1 VIGINKS
8 GNSNAQEIAMFKS
21 DQSKSV
27 DANLMKKHFGNK
39 NIGEILNEVADPNHA
54 QTKKVRNVNNK
65 MGKDA
70 FMKLLLTQLKN
81 QDPMSPLESHDMAA
95 QLAQFSSLE
104 KLDGI
109 SSGIGKLSQST
120 TKNTSYDSLNLIG
133 KIISGDASK
142 IVRDMTGENHEIN
155 FSTDKPA
162 KTVKIEVI
170 NQVGETVHSQEL
182 GNIDKGK
189 HSVTWNGIGP
199 TGVDA
204 PVGDYAVVVAAVNA
218 DGKTVPVK
226 TQFTGQVTGVNF
238 SAKGPILL
246 VGKKQVPL
254 SEVKRIELPK
264 ANAPAMK
271 AAPIHNQNT
280 QNTLNQ
286 KTRAQMIPEA
296 GKKDVHPLK
305 QLSTKMSLVNG
316 GLSKANMSSEMINKI
331 SESIKK

>member
-1 VIGINKS
+1 MIGINKS
-8 GNSNAQEIAMFKS
+8 GNSNTQDIAMFKS
-21 DQSKSV
+21 DQSKTI
-27 DANLMKKHFGNK
+27 DANLMKKHFGDK
-39 NIGEILNEVADPNHA
+39 NIGQILNDVADPNNS
-54 QTKKVRNVNNK
+54 QNKKVRNVNNK

-109 SSGIGKLSQST
+109 STGIGKLSQST

-133 KIISGDASK
+133 KIISGDSSK
-142 IVRDMTGENHEIN
+142 ILRDVSGESHEIN
-155 FSTDKPA
+155 FSVDKPV

-170 NQVGETVHSQEL
+170 NQVGETVFSEEL

-189 HSVTWNGIGP
+189 HSVNWNGIGP

-204 PVGDYAVVVAAVNA
+204 PVGDYAVVVAAVNS
-218 DGKTVPVK
+218 DGKTVPVN

-246 VGKKQVPL
+246 VGKRQIPL
-254 SEVKRIELPK
+254 NEVKKIELPK
-264 ANAPAMK
+264 ANRQEVQ
-271 AAPIHNQNT
+271 AAPVQKSSQNI
-280 QNTLNQ
+280 LNE
-286 KTRAQMIPEA
+286 KVRAQMVPEA
-296 GKKDVHPLK
+296 GKNNVHPLK

-316 GLSKANMSSEMINKI
+316 GLSKANMSAEMINKI

>member
-1 VIGINKS
+1 MIGINKA
-8 GNSNAQEIAMFKS
+8 GNSNAQDIAMFKS
-21 DQSKSV
+21 DQGKTV
-27 DANLMKKHFGNK
+27 DANLMKKHFGDK
-39 NIGEILNEVADPNHA
+39 NIGQILNEVADPNHS
-54 QTKKVRNVNNK
+54 QNKQVRNVNKN

-70 FMKLLLTQLKN
+70 FMKLLLTQLQN

-109 SSGIGKLSQST
+109 SSGIGKLGQST

-133 KIISGDASK
+133 KVISGDSSK
-142 IVRDMTGENHEIN
+142 IVRDVTGESHEIN
-155 FSTDKPA
+155 FSVDKPV
-162 KTVKIEVI
+162 KTVKIEVL
-170 NQVGETVHSQEL
+170 NQVGETVYSQEL

-189 HSVTWNGIGP
+189 HSVNWNGIGP

-204 PVGDYAVVVAAVNA
+204 PTGDYAVVVAAVNS
-218 DGKTVPVK
+218 DGQTVPVK

-254 SEVKRIELPK
+254 SEVKKIELPK
-264 ANAPAMK
+264 ANTPEVKKAPVHKDSKVMM
-271 AAPIHNQNT
+271 
-280 QNTLNQ
+280 NQ
-286 KTRAQMIPEA
+286 KTRAQMVPEA
-296 GKKDVHPLK
+296 GKPGVHPLK
-305 QLSTKMSLVNG
+305 QMSTKMSLVNG
-316 GLSKANMSSEMINKI
+316 GLSKANLSSEMINKI